1 MKISVVMPVYNCKNY
16 LDEAIQSVLTQT
28 FDDFEFIIID
38 DGSTD
43 DTVERVLKYTDP
55 RIRLLRN
62 THDFIG
68 TLNMG
73 LSKAQGKYIARMD
86 SDDIMM
92 PERLA
97 TQYQTMETH
106 PDIAVCASWFRLCG
120 QSNEEIRSFTGYVP
134 TPLVFML
141 QRNIVAHPTT
151 MLRKDFLDK
160 HALHYEEYPYAED
173 YKLWCRI
180 AQCEGRFWVEPAF
193 LLNYRMSPEQV
204 GSRKRQEQDET
215 TFLIKNEILD
225 YLITHTTQEKA
236 LIDEL
241 AELAY
246 KLNEKELLS
255 EHVCFDLFF
264 DLFAHIYESYDS

>member
-1 MKISVVMPVYNCKNY
+1 MKVSVVMPVYNCGNY
-16 LDEAIQSVLTQT
+16 LEEAIDSVLTQT
-28 FDDFEFIIID
+28 FGDFEFIIID

-43 DTVERVLKYTDP
+43 DTVERILKYTDP
-55 RIRLLRN
+55 RICLLHN
-62 THDFIG
+62 KHDFIG

-97 TQYQTMETH
+97 LQVQTMETH

-120 QSNEEIRSFTGYVP
+120 QREDKIGSFTGYVP
-134 TPLVFML
+134 APLVFML
-141 QRNIVAHPTT
+141 RSNIIAHPTT
-151 MLRKDFLDK
+151 MLRKDFLEK

-180 AQCEGRFWVEPAF
+180 AQCEGRFWVEPAI
-193 LLNYRMSPEQV
+193 LLNYRVSPEQV
-204 GSRKRQEQDET
+204 CNQKRQEQEET

-225 YLITHTTQEKA
+225 YLITHTPQEKETV
-236 LIDEL
+236 DKV
-241 AELAY
+241 AELVY
-246 KLNEKELLS
+246 QLNDKELLS
-255 EHVCFDLFF
+255 EKMCLELFF
-264 DLFAHIYESYDS
+264 DLFSHIYNLHHY